1 MLGNRKTPMGITGP
15 KDELAWLGNKK
26 KKKSEGTPEAKLY
39 LCCHT
44 WHLQA
49 LGLVLLGSGTG

>member
-1 MLGNRKTPMGITGP
+1 MLGNRKTPMGITGL

-49 LGLVLLGSGTG
+49 